1 MTPRRL
7 RAARPSAGNAD
18 THPGR
23 PHAGRRPPAGRRPLG
38 LATAVVLALAG
49 TVVPVGAAAGSAD
62 GSPASTAAAPTKEIP
77 AVSAPLGESRNT
89 SFVERDGTRLV
100 LDGETF
106 RFSGTNIY
114 WLGLDENVPPGV
126 VDHPTF
132 FRIRDA
138 LDTASNL
145 GVTVVRSHML
155 ASTGTPLA
163 ILPSKEA
170 GYDADAFASID
181 YAVAYAASK
190 GIRLILPLT
199 DEWAYYHGGH
209 RDFGAPYG
217 LCAPTTPLTPCAEF
231 YSDPRVVADFTD
243 YVYHVMDHVNPYTG
257 LALKDD
263 PTVLAWE
270 LGNEL
275 EGMTPQ
281 WIEHVATE
289 ISERAPR
296 QLVAA
301 GKRFGID
308 DDTLASPLVDIVDVH
323 YYPPTASG
331 VRADAARVT
340 DAGKVYIAGEY
351 ASTAATPELLEPLA
365 AEPDV
370 TGMMFWS
377 LFGHDDASGLVP
389 HDDGFTLHYPG
400 TDDRMRGNVAAIR
413 DFSVA
418 LAGAPVAVEVQQPL
432 VTAVG
437 STSGFHE
444 VSWRGAAGAA
454 TYRIERA
461 AVSDG
466 VPSGAFEVVA
476 AGLTDTGEPH
486 LDTSAGGD
494 AAYRVVPVG
503 ADGADGPASEP
514 VVVAAG
520 ERVLVDPLETQ
531 RPLVDHAGLRV
542 TPDGDAALLGP
553 AADGAAHATWTHD
566 GLTGAELRV
575 RSTNPADVAALAV
588 ETSADGETWAP
599 ASTAVG
605 PDGDGRFRVA
615 VSAAQGERLRVT
627 WPAGASARLERVTL
641 RGAADLPV
649 VDDALDDLTRASA
662 EGSVGVDTG
671 NPDLF
676 GGDAG
681 RAKRDAPGAA
691 ALAWEREGLT
701 RLEATG
707 WYWPDAEPA
716 HLAFEAR
723 VDGAWQGLDVAVV
736 GAPGTVGGAWGRFAY
751 TASLP
756 AGADAVRVVWPT
768 DVAPE
773 WAQQLGH
780 VRLFGSGGEL
790 AAPGAFAA
798 LAPDDGALALRGTP
812 TLRWEPAGQA
822 ATYRVTL
829 ARTDAPGTPIVSAE
843 VRGTSLAP
851 AVELEPATS
860 YAWHVEAVNG
870 AGSTGMTGGP
880 RTFATDALPTEP
892 IVVEDYEGFADDA
905 ALTAAHRANSGG
917 DPITSTLVP
926 GADGGQAM
934 RLATTL
940 ASSGYAGV
948 TRTFDAP
955 QSWWGYEGLDLWLD
969 RSGLGAGQSVTVQ
982 VVAGGQFWETVLPE
996 VGPRPAGVV
1005 HVPFADLALPPW
1017 AGGGGR
1023 PDLQSVTEIS
1033 FYLGG
1038 GGTAVLVVD
1047 DVRTAVAGPGVPVT
1061 VEASSRCL
1069 AGKAYVAVR
1078 ATNDGDAPVAVSLGT
1093 PYESKAFATVA
1104 PGANAYQS
1112 FAVRATSVAAGSA
1125 VVTVGS
1131 GGEAV
1136 EVDAPYAAL
1145 ACG

>member
-1 MTPRRL
+1 M
-7 RAARPSAGNAD
+7 
-18 THPGR
+18 
-23 PHAGRRPPAGRRPLG
+23 
-38 LATAVVLALAG
+38 LALAG
-49 TVVPVGAAAGSAD
+49 TVVPVGAAAGGPGD
-62 GSPASTAAAPTKEIP
+62 GPTSAAAPTKEIP
-77 AVSAPLGESRNT
+77 DVSAPLGESRNT
-89 SFVERDGTRLV
+89 SFVERDGSRLV

-106 RFSGTNIY
+106 RFGGTNIY
-114 WLGLDENVPPGV
+114 WLGLDENVPPGT
-126 VDHPTF
+126 VDYPTS

-170 GYDADAFASID
+170 GYNADAFASVD
-181 YAVAYAASK
+181 YAVAYAGSK
-190 GIRLILPLT
+190 GIRLVLPLT

-209 RDFGAPYG
+209 RDFGTPYG

-243 YVYHVMDHVNPYTG
+243 YVHHVMDHVNPYTG

-281 WIEHVATE
+281 WIEHVATA

-331 VRADAARVT
+331 VRADAARIT
-340 DAGKVYIAGEY
+340 DAGKVYVAGEY

-365 AEPDV
+365 ADSDV

-389 HDDGFTLHYPG
+389 HDDGFTLHDPG

-413 DFSVA
+413 DFSAA
-418 LAGAPVAVEVQQPL
+418 LAGAPVAVEVKQPL
-432 VTAVG
+432 VTSVG
-437 STSGFHE
+437 STYGFHE

-454 TYRIERA
+454 TYRVERA
-461 AVSDG
+461 TVSDG

-476 AGLTDTGEPH
+476 EGLTDTGEPY

-494 AAYRVVPVG
+494 AAYRVVPLG
-503 ADGADGPASEP
+503 ADGVDGPASEP

-520 ERVLVDPLETQ
+520 EQVVVDPLETQ
-531 RPLVDHAGLRV
+531 RPLVDHTGLRV

-553 AADGAAHATWTHD
+553 AGDGPAHATWAHD

-575 RSTNPADVAALAV
+575 RATTAADVAALV
-588 ETSADGETWAP
+588 VQTSADGETWAA

-605 PDGDGRFRVA
+605 PDGDGRFRVS

-641 RGAADLPV
+641 RGTADLPV
-649 VDDALDDLTRASA
+649 VDDALDDLSGASA
-662 EGSVGVDTG
+662 EGPVGVDTG
-671 NPDLF
+671 NPGLF
-676 GGDAG
+676 GGDSG

-691 ALAWEREGLT
+691 SLAWEAGGLT

-716 HLAFEAR
+716 HLTFEAR
-723 VDGAWQGLDVAVV
+723 VDGAWQGLDVAVA

-751 TASLP
+751 TATLP
-756 AGADAVRVVWPT
+756 SGTDSVRVVWP
-768 DVAPE
+768 AGASPE
-773 WAQQLGH
+773 WAQQLGD
-780 VRLFGSGGEL
+780 VRLLGTGGEL

-798 LAPDDGALALRGTP
+798 LAPDDGASALRGTP
-812 TLRWEPAGQA
+812 TLRWEPAAQA

-829 ARTDAPGTPIVSAE
+829 ARTEVPGTPLVSAE

-851 AVELEPATS
+851 AVELDPATS
-860 YAWHVEAVNG
+860 YTWHVEAVNG
-870 AGSTGMTGGP
+870 AGSTGMTGES

-892 IVVEDYEGFADDA
+892 LVVEDYEGFADDA
-905 ALTAAHRANSGG
+905 ALTSAHRANSGG

-926 GADGGQAM
+926 GADGGQAL

-969 RSGLGAGQSVTVQ
+969 RSGLGAGQNVTLQ
-982 VVAGGQFWETVLPE
+982 VVAGGQFWETVLPG
-996 VGPRPAGVV
+996 VGPQPAGVV

-1023 PDLQSVTEIS
+1023 PDLQAVTEIS

-1038 GGTAVLVVD
+1038 GGPAVLVVD
-1047 DVRTAVAGPGVPVT
+1047 DVRTAVAGPDVPVT
-1061 VEASSRCL
+1061 VEATSRCL

-1078 ATNDGDAPVAVSLGT
+1078 ATNDGDAPIAVTLGT
-1093 PYESKAFATVA
+1093 PYGSKAFAAVA

-1112 FAVRATSVAAGSA
+1112 FAVRATSVPSGSA

-1131 GGEAV
+1131 GDAAV
-1136 EVDAPYAAL
+1136 ELDAPYAAV

>member
-1 MTPRRL
+1 MTPRPL
-7 RAARPSAGNAD
+7 RAARPRAGDAD
-18 THPGR
+18 THRGR

-62 GSPASTAAAPTKEIP
+62 GIPASTAAAPTKEIP

-106 RFSGTNIY
+106 RFNGTNIY
-114 WLGLDENVPPGV
+114 WLGLDENVPPGT
-126 VDHPTF
+126 VDYPTA

-155 ASTGTPLA
+155 ASTGTELA
-163 ILPSKEA
+163 ILPSKEE
-170 GYDADAFASID
+170 GYQEEAFASVD

-243 YVYHVMDHVNPYTG
+243 YVRHVMDHVNPYTG

-275 EGMTPQ
+275 EGMTPE

-331 VRADAARVT
+331 VRADAARIT
-340 DAGKVYIAGEY
+340 DAGKVYVAGEY

-413 DFSVA
+413 GYSAA
-418 LAGAPVAVEVQQPL
+418 LAGAPIPVEVGQPF
-432 VTAVG
+432 VTSVG
-437 STSGFHE
+437 STYGFHE

-454 TYRIERA
+454 TYRVERA

-466 VPSGAFEVVA
+466 VPSGAFEAVA
-476 AGLTDTGEPH
+476 EGLTDTGEPY

-520 ERVLVDPLETQ
+520 EQVVVDPLETQ

-542 TPDGDAALLGP
+542 MPDGDAALLGP
-553 AADGAAHATWTHD
+553 AGDDPAHATWAHD

-575 RSTNPADVAALAV
+575 RAATAADVAALVV
-588 ETSADGETWAP
+588 ETSADGETWAA
-599 ASTAVG
+599 ASTVVG

-615 VSAAQGERLRVT
+615 VSAAHGGQLRVT
-627 WPAGASARLERVTL
+627 WPAGSSARLERVTL

-649 VDDALDDLTRASA
+649 VDDALDDLAGASV
-662 EGSVGVDTG
+662 EGSVGIDTG
-671 NPDLF
+671 NPGLF

-691 ALAWEREGLT
+691 SLAWEADGLT

-707 WYWPDAEPA
+707 WYWPDADPA
-716 HLAFEAR
+716 HLTFEAR
-723 VDGAWQGLDVAVV
+723 VDGAWRGLEVGVA

-751 TASLP
+751 TAPLP
-756 AGADAVRVVWPT
+756 AGTDAVRAVWPAAAT
-768 DVAPE
+768 PE
-773 WAQQLGH
+773 WAQQLGD
-780 VRLFGSGGEL
+780 VRLFGTGGEL

-798 LAPDDGALALRGTP
+798 LSPDDGAPALRGTP
-812 TLRWEPAGQA
+812 TLRWEPAAQA

-829 ARTDAPGTPIVSAE
+829 ARTDAVGTPLVSAE

-851 AVELEPATS
+851 AVELDPATS
-860 YAWHVEAVNG
+860 YTWHVEAVNG

-880 RTFATDALPTEP
+880 RSFATDALPTEP
-892 IVVEDYEGFADDA
+892 LVVEDYEGFADDA
-905 ALTAAHRANSGG
+905 ALTAAHRANTGG

-969 RSGLGAGQSVTVQ
+969 RSGLGAGQNVTVQ
-982 VVAGGQFWETVLPE
+982 VVAGGQFWETVLPD
-996 VGPRPAGVV
+996 VGPQPAGVV

-1023 PDLQSVTEIS
+1023 PDLQTVTEIS

-1038 GGTAVLVVD
+1038 GGPAVLVVD

-1061 VEASSRCL
+1061 VEATSRCL

-1078 ATNDGDAPVAVSLGT
+1078 ATNDGDAPVAVTLGT
-1093 PYESKAFATVA
+1093 PYGSRVFAAVA

-1112 FAVRATSVAAGSA
+1112 FAVRATSVPAGSA

-1131 GGEAV
+1131 GGDAV
-1136 EVDAPYAAL
+1136 ELDTPYAAA